1 MKKLIYLLIFI
12 TSTAFAQERATIQLS
27 PKPTPQTAVT
37 PVAPLPTAQPTATFS
52 PTAPEITFTETTH
65 DFGTLKK
72 GSPVVYKFHYKNTGK
87 EALIIFN
94 CKAGCSCTT
103 PKCSKEP
110 LKSGK
115 SDFIEVHYDSM
126 KVGTFGKEVI
136 VTSNAK
142 NAYINLVIQGTI
154 VGESEETGEKYRMK
168 NEKKMKVIEKNPQW

>member
-1 MKKLIYLLIFI
+1 ML
-12 TSTAFAQERATIQLS
+12 TGSMAFAQERATIQLS
-27 PKPTPQTAVT
+27 PKPAQKNAVTATPQT
-37 PVAPLPTAQPTATFS
+37 QPTATVS

-65 DFGTLKK
+65 EFGSLKK
-72 GSPVVYKFHYKNTGK
+72 GSSVVYKFQYKNTGK
-87 EALIIFN
+87 EPLIIFD

-110 LKSGK
+110 LKPGK

-142 NAYINLVIQGTI
+142 NAYVNLVIRGTI
-154 VGESEETGEKYRMK
+154 IGEAEGTDEKSPVK
-168 NEKKMKVIEKNPQW
+168 NEEKMKHPDKNKE